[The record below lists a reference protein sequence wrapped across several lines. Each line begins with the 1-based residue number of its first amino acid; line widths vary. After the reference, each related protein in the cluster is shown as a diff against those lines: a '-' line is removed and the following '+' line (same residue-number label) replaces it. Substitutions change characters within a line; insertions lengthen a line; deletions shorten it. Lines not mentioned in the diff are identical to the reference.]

1 MRRGLLAVALVL
13 LFPGLARAADRY
25 AYAGGCYSVGGLAG
39 AEQVR
44 MQATDLGRYV
54 LYRPDGTFV
63 GPSGVVGA
71 PVEWVAGDAGT
82 LSAGTR
88 TAGPVTPATGC
99 AVYPEAAL

>member
-1 MRRGLLAVALVL
+1 MRGLLLAIAVVLLAPAVA
-13 LFPGLARAADRY
+13 RADRD

-99 AVYPEAAL
+99 AVYPEAALN